1 MTYSSA
7 LFDDMN
13 EPLERAQ
20 ERKYARLAEA
30 LDIQPGDRVLEIGCG
45 WGGFAEF
52 AASKFDCEIV
62 GLTISTEQAQYARTR
77 MAKAGLA
84 DQVDIRLQD
93 YRDVDGL
100 FDKIVSIEMF
110 EAVGVAHWPIYFDTL
125 RKRLKPGGR
134 AAVQTI
140 TIEEARFD
148 AYRRTPDFIQH
159 YIFREARCRVPN
171 GLKNAQH
178 LKNYRFRTRA
188 SLVRLMPKPC
198 ADGTRHFWILAGAST
213 ARLRRALSPY
223 VALLPLLFRGRIRY
237 G

>member
-1 MTYSSA
+1 MT
-7 LFDDMN
+7 DNRN

-93 YRDVDGL
+93 YQGVDGL
-100 FDKIVSIEMF
+100 FIKIVSIEMF

-125 RKRLKPGGR
+125 QRLKPGGR
-134 AAVQTI
+134 AAVKPSRSKKRASTPI
-140 TIEEARFD
+140 AARLTLSSTTF
-148 AYRRTPDFIQH
+148 
-159 YIFREARCRVPN
+159 FREARCR
-171 GLKNAQH
+171 
-178 LKNYRFRTRA
+178 RSRT
-188 SLVRLMPKPC
+188 V
-198 ADGTRHFWILAGAST
+198 
-213 ARLRRALSPY
+213 
-223 VALLPLLFRGRIRY
+223 
-237 G
+237 